1 MASQDS
7 LLSYG
12 HSNQLGDAV
21 GAWHRDCKWLLMA
34 TVTAEGWHHCFMS
47 DAALGELFLL
57 PPSSQLLTDEVTIAP
72 PSVDKEGLRDESLQ
86 ISS

>member
-1 MASQDS
+1 
-7 LLSYG
+7 
-12 HSNQLGDAV
+12 
-21 GAWHRDCKWLLMA
+21 
-34 TVTAEGWHHCFMS
+34 MS